1 MRDAPPAVE
10 KIKVGLRFGAA
21 EAPLLRNIADQLRA
35 ERRPFTDISLFDKAA
50 ESAEQDEPL
59 IVVCSSPLEAERI
72 AHGFTRWGI
81 ERPAIDEL
89 NG

>member
-1 MRDAPPAVE
+1 MQDAPVAE
-10 KIKVGLRFGAA
+10 QIKVGLRFGAA
-21 EAPLLRNIADQLRA
+21 EAPLLRNIADQLRS
-35 ERRPFTDISLFDKAA
+35 ERRGFEDISLFEKAA

-59 IVVCSSPLEAERI
+59 IVVCASKLEAERI